1 MTRPQATPP
10 WLLLF
15 AIAAIGLAVRVA
27 AARGGLWLDEA
38 WSAVFA
44 ADVGTPA
51 GVFLNIHHDNNHHL
65 NTLWLQWVG
74 IDADPLVQ
82 RALSIATGTAGI
94 VVAGLIVAPQGRVAA
109 VIAALA
115 SALSPILVTYGSE
128 ARGYAPMLLAVL
140 ILVLVVGRWLDR
152 PDRPPPVIGLAVIC
166 ILGVLAQMTFVFGT
180 GIVAGWVF
188 LRRAGETSLRRALI
202 DTARVMAVPSLATLA
217 TIALIVRWLPG
228 ATGFTIGHLTP
239 FSGGDL
245 LAGQRAMLAYT
256 VGAPVERG
264 RTLLLAGGVIAA
276 LALLPQL
283 TARRWLY
290 LLALVGVP
298 LGCAVVQ
305 IGNVAIPRYFLI
317 GGAAAL
323 LLVADAGAVA
333 LSRGG
338 GWRIV
343 ALAAL
348 GAMLI
353 GSVVRDAALI
363 ADRRAD
369 PSAVVRVMRSI
380 APAGSTVS
388 LDRERA
394 APVLQVAAAQ
404 ATYAA
409 PIVPCGRFLFVDRD
423 GDEPFPAAPTR
434 CGVAYRPVAAA
445 HPTGLS
451 GTHWTLYERR
461 P

>member
-1 MTRPQATPP
+1 MTRAEATPP

-44 ADVGTPA
+44 ADVATPA

-82 RALSIATGTAGI
+82 RALSIATGTAAI
-94 VVAGLIVAPQGRVAA
+94 VVAALIVTPQGRAAA

-115 SALSPILVTYGSE
+115 FALSPILVTYGSE
-128 ARGYAPMLLAVL
+128 ARGYAPMLLALL
-140 ILVLVVGRWLDR
+140 ILMLVVGRWLDD
-152 PDRPPPVIGLAVIC
+152 PERPPPVIGLTIVC
-166 ILGVLAQMTFVFGT
+166 ILGVLAQMTFIFAVGV
-180 GIVAGWVF
+180 VAGWVF
-188 LRRAGETSLRRALI
+188 LRRADETTLRRALI
-202 DTARVMAVPSLATLA
+202 DTARAMAAPSLVTLA
-217 TIALIVRWLPG
+217 MIALIVRWLPG
-228 ATGFTIGHLTP
+228 ASGFTIGHLTP
-239 FSGGDL
+239 YSGGDL
-245 LAGQRAMLAYT
+245 LTGQSAMLAYT
-256 VGAPVERG
+256 FGAPLDRG
-264 RTLLLAGGVIAA
+264 WMLLPAGGVIAA

-283 TARRWLY
+283 KARRWLY

-298 LGCAVVQ
+298 LGCA
-305 IGNVAIPRYFLI
+305 IAHLGNVAIPRYFLT
-317 GGAAAL
+317 GAAAAL
-323 LLVADAGAVA
+323 LLVAEVGALA
-333 LSRGG
+333 LTRGG
-338 GWRIV
+338 GWRGV
-343 ALAAL
+343 AAAVL
-348 GAMLI
+348 LVMVV
-353 GSVVRDAALI
+353 GSVTRDAALI
-363 ADRRAD
+363 GNRRAD
-369 PSAVVRVMRSI
+369 PSIVVRVLRSA
-380 APAGSTVS
+380 APTGSTVS

-394 APVLQVAAAQ
+394 APVIQVAAAQ
-404 ATYAA
+404 AAY
-409 PIVPCGRFLFVDRD
+409 PVRIVPCGRFLFVDRD

-434 CGVAYRPVAAA
+434 CGLAYRPIVEA